1 MQRVGGETDETFASE
16 LIVGELLANTVAHAP
31 GLVELTVE
39 VEGERALLIVRDSGP
54 GLQTLR
60 TSLPEDP
67 LDERSRGLFLV
78 HAMSA
83 GVSVVTSEAGGAE
96 LRVVLPLRPRGKDS
110 PRRL

>member
-1 MQRVGGETDETFASE
+1 MRSE

-39 VEGERALLIVRDSGP
+39 FDDERSVLTVRDSGP
-54 GLQTLR
+54 GLEKVR

-83 GVSVVTSEAGGAE
+83 GVSVVPSASGGAE
-96 LRVVLPLRPRGKDS
+96 LRVLLPLRPRPNGR
-110 PRRL
+110 P